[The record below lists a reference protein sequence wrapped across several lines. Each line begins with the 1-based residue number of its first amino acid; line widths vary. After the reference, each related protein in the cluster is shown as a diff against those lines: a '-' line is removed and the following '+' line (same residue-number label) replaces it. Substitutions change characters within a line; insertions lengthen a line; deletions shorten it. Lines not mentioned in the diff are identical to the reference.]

1 MSRKI
6 ESLDRF
12 YPAEAF
18 FCARTTPDVM
28 RWNVP
33 DINRLPEYRLDA
45 TPAQLAGFAGA
56 LPFIAHEAAATPVAL
71 DFMVHCGLPG
81 ASDLRVYR
89 TAHEAETLAL
99 DLMANGLRL
108 AYNFGTLP
116 GLEARGDQ
124 HLVAPDLY
132 AMLNAKQSLE
142 NLVPRESL
150 APRMTLRAG
159 NARLPVT
166 SEFIPPVFVKIAG
179 GHSTG
184 GGAGVFH
191 CSDEVNL
198 DETLKR
204 LSSRLAADDCIVI
217 EKDCA
222 PVASWCAGVAIL
234 DDRVDWLGAS
244 CQVFSAPARQIA
256 NETGSRTIPDGL
268 EDLAILI
275 SKKAMAAGYRG
286 IAGFDIGEC
295 EDRSLVVF
303 DLNFR
308 PNSSTGLLLAHK
320 AVRQRTG
327 LPLMYSFYL
336 RHDGPVAEL
345 LDAVEVDAAAG
356 RVVPGSVFDAP
367 TYRDTLNDRATR
379 SCLDGWLAAETR
391 EEAVAWIKDMQDQ
404 LAAKHTRDVT

>member
-1 MSRKI
+1 MTCKI
-6 ESLDRF
+6 GSLDRF
-12 YPAEAF
+12 YPVDAF
-18 FCARTTPDVM
+18 FCARTTRDVM

-33 DINRLPEYRLDA
+33 DITRLAEYRLDA
-45 TPAQLAGFAGA
+45 TPAQLAGFAGS
-56 LPFIAHEAAATPVAL
+56 LPFIAHEAAATPLAL

-89 TAHEAETLAL
+89 TVPEAEALAL
-99 DLMANGLRL
+99 DLMANGLKL

-116 GLEARGDQ
+116 SLDTRCDQ

-142 NLVPRESL
+142 SLVPLENL
-150 APRMTLRAG
+150 APRMTLHAG
-159 NARLPVT
+159 NASLPVT
-166 SEFIPPVFVKIAG
+166 SEVKPPAYVKLAG

-191 CSDEVNL
+191 CSEEANL
-198 DETLKR
+198 VETLQQ

-234 DDRVDWLGAS
+234 DDRVEWLGAS
-244 CQVFSAPARQIA
+244 CQVFGAPARQIA
-256 NETGSRTIPDGL
+256 NETGSRTMPDGVKAL
-268 EDLAILI
+268 SLQIGN
-275 SKKAMAAGYRG
+275 KAMASGFRG

-295 EDRSLVVF
+295 KDGSLLAF

-308 PNSSTGLLLAHK
+308 PNSSTGLLLANE

-327 LPLMYSFYL
+327 LPLMYSFFL

-345 LDAVEVDAAAG
+345 LDAVEADAAAG

-367 TYRDTLNDRATR
+367 TYRATLDDPATR
-379 SCLDGWLAAETR
+379 SCLDGWVAAEAR
-391 EEAVAWIKDMQDQ
+391 EEAVAWIKGVTGR
-404 LAAKHTRDVT
+404 LA